1 MQLPQPEENY
11 KYLAIDC
18 NHRLKAFQKCSLK
31 TANALVFP
39 PLEPDVYEYIAG
51 IYFFIWFTFKG
62 VANELHDDFCVKVTD
77 WEKFRIFVRCFND
90 ERFKSHKGVNH
101 EAICKHLVS
110 LINCIFSFYLYI

>member
-11 KYLAIDC
+11 KYLSIDC

-51 IYFFIWFTFKG
+51 IYFFI
-62 VANELHDDFCVKVTD
+62 
-77 WEKFRIFVRCFND
+77 
-90 ERFKSHKGVNH
+90 
-101 EAICKHLVS
+101 
-110 LINCIFSFYLYI
+110 